1 MEDSITD
8 NKPSNKLYVI
18 LIAAILGISGF
29 SYYMYMQY
37 QETENILNAE
47 KAVMIDKLTK
57 SKDSI
62 SLVINDN
69 TSIKSELLV
78 QQQKIANLIDE
89 LKVSKS
95 SLEELNQYKTEVA
108 KLRKQVAV
116 LQNDKMELVQKYEAL
131 KNKQDSTLV
140 VLESTTKNKDRL
152 EELTVDMNK
161 LVKKSAKVAY
171 AALKTETVIKSKS
184 GGSSSTDNAG
194 KVNFLKLNFVIIG
207 NKQTIPV
214 EKEYFVQ
221 VIDPKNNVIGNK
233 LSKKFGPMILDY
245 SYAAKFNYVDSNLE
259 VSSGMDMSKAEKG
272 NYFVNIFDKEQLVL
286 KSNFV
291 LK

>member
-1 MEDSITD
+1 MEES
-8 NKPSNKLYVI
+8 NKKPSNKLIIALLVI
-18 LIAAILGISGF
+18 IAGISGF
-29 SYYMYMQY
+29 SYYIYNQSA
-37 QETENILNAE
+37 ETESKLKAE
-47 KAVMIDKLTK
+47 KSIMIEKLTK

-62 SLVINDN
+62 ALVINDN

-78 QQQKIANLIDE
+78 QQQKITNLIDE
-89 LKVSKS
+89 LNASKS
-95 SLEELNQYKTEVA
+95 TLEELNQYKQEVA

-161 LVKKSAKVAY
+161 MVKKSSRVTFAS
-171 AALKTETVIKSKS
+171 LKTETVIKSKS
-184 GGSSSTDNAG
+184 GVSTVSDNAS
-194 KVNFLKLNFVIIG
+194 KVNFVKLNFVIIG
-207 NKQTIPV
+207 NIQTIPI

-221 VIDPKNNVIGNK
+221 IIDPKNNVIGNK
-233 LSKKFGPMILDY
+233 LSKKFGPMVLDY
-245 SYAAKFNYVDSNLE
+245 SYSSKFNYVDSNLD
-259 VSSGMDMSKAEKG
+259 VSSGIELSKLEKG
-272 NYFVNIFDKEQLVL
+272 NYFVNVFDKDQLAL
-286 KSNFV
+286 KSSFV

>member
-1 MEDSITD
+1 MEEPTTD
-8 NKPSNKLYVI
+8 KKPSNKLTI
-18 LIAAILGISGF
+18 ALFLIIAGISGF
-29 SYYMYMQY
+29 SYYMYMQSA
-37 QETENILNAE
+37 ETESKLNAE
-47 KAVMIDKLTK
+47 KAVMIEKLTK

-78 QQQKIANLIDE
+78 QQQKISNLIDE

-95 SLEELNQYKTEVA
+95 SLEELNQYKVEVA
-108 KLRKQVAV
+108 RLRKQVVV

-140 VLESTTKNKDRL
+140 VLESTTKSKNQL
-152 EELTVDMNK
+152 EELTVDMNRM
-161 LVKKSAKVAY
+161 VKKSARVTFAS
-171 AALKTETVIKSKS
+171 LKTETISKSKS
-184 GGSSSTDNAG
+184 GGASFTDSSS
-194 KVNFLKLNFVIIG
+194 KVNFIRLNFVAIG

-214 EKEYFVQ
+214 EKEYYVQ
-221 VIDPKNNVIGNK
+221 IIDPKNNVIGNK

-245 SYAAKFNYVDSNLE
+245 SYSAKFSYVDTNLD
-259 VSSGMDMSKAEKG
+259 VSSGIEMSKAEKG
-272 NYFVNIFDKEQLVL
+272 NYFVNVFDKEQLVL
-286 KSNFV
+286 KSSFT

>member
-1 MEDSITD
+1 MEPT
-8 NKPSNKLYVI
+8 NKKPSNKLK
-18 LIAAILGISGF
+18 IALFAIILGISGF
-29 SYYMYMQY
+29 SYYIYNESA
-37 QETENILNAE
+37 ETENKLNAE

-62 SLVINDN
+62 ALVINDN

-78 QQQKIANLIDE
+78 QQQKISNLIDE

-95 SLEELNQYKTEVA
+95 SLEELNQYKVEVA
-108 KLRKQVAV
+108 RLRKQVAV

-140 VLESTTKNKDRL
+140 VLESTTKSKNKL
-152 EELTVDMNK
+152 EELTVDMNRM
-161 LVKKSAKVAY
+161 VKKSSKVNFAS
-171 AALKTETVIKSKS
+171 LKTETISKSKS
-184 GGSSSTDNAG
+184 GGANYTDNSN
-194 KVNFLKLNFVIIG
+194 KVNFLRLSFVVIG

-245 SYAAKFNYVDSNLE
+245 SYSAKFSYVDTNLDIT
-259 VSSGMDMSKAEKG
+259 SGLDVVKAEKG
-272 NYFVNIFDKEQLVL
+272 NYFVNVFDKDQLVL
-286 KSNFV
+286 KSSFT

>member
-1 MEDSITD
+1 MEPT
-8 NKPSNKLYVI
+8 NKKPSNKLT
-18 LIAAILGISGF
+18 IALFAIILGISGF
-29 SYYMYMQY
+29 SYYMYNESA
-37 QETENILNAE
+37 ETENKLNAE

-62 SLVINDN
+62 ALVINDN

-78 QQQKIANLIDE
+78 QQQKISNLIDE

-95 SLEELNQYKTEVA
+95 SLEELNQYKVEVA
-108 KLRKQVAV
+108 RLRKQVAV

-131 KNKQDSTLV
+131 KNKQDSTMV
-140 VLESTTKNKDRL
+140 VLESTTKSKNQL
-152 EELTVDMNK
+152 EELTVDMNRM
-161 LVKKSAKVAY
+161 VKKSARVTFAS
-171 AALKTETVIKSKS
+171 LKTETIFKSKS
-184 GGSSSTDNAG
+184 GGASFTDNAG
-194 KVNFLKLNFVIIG
+194 KVNFLRLNFVIIG

-245 SYAAKFNYVDSNLE
+245 SYSAKFSYVDTNLE
-259 VSSGMDMSKAEKG
+259 ISSGLDMLKAEKG
-272 NYFVNIFDKEQLVL
+272 NYFVNVFDKDQLVL
-286 KSNFV
+286 KSSFT

>member
-194 KVNFLKLNFVIIG
+194 KVNFLRLNFVIIG

>member
-1 MEDSITD
+1 MEPT
-8 NKPSNKLYVI
+8 NKKPSNKLK
-18 LIAAILGISGF
+18 IALFAIILGISGF
-29 SYYMYMQY
+29 SYYIYNESA
-37 QETENILNAE
+37 ETENKLNAE

-62 SLVINDN
+62 ALVINDN

-78 QQQKIANLIDE
+78 QQQKISNLIDE

-95 SLEELNQYKTEVA
+95 SLEELNQYKVEVA
-108 KLRKQVAV
+108 RLRKQVAV

-140 VLESTTKNKDRL
+140 VLESTTKSKNKL
-152 EELTVDMNK
+152 EELTVDMNRM
-161 LVKKSAKVAY
+161 VKKSAKVNFAS
-171 AALKTETVIKSKS
+171 LKTETISKSKS
-184 GGSSSTDNAG
+184 GGANYTDNSN
-194 KVNFLKLNFVIIG
+194 KVNFLRLSFVVIG

-245 SYAAKFNYVDSNLE
+245 SYSAKFSYVDTNLDIT
-259 VSSGMDMSKAEKG
+259 SGLDVVKAEKG
-272 NYFVNIFDKEQLVL
+272 NYFVNVFDKDQLVL
-286 KSNFV
+286 KSSFT

>member
-1 MEDSITD
+1 MEPTD
-8 NKPSNKLYVI
+8 KKPSNKLKIALLAII
-18 LIAAILGISGF
+18 LSISGF
-29 SYYMYMQY
+29 SYYMYNESA
-37 QETENILNAE
+37 ETENKLNAE

-62 SLVINDN
+62 ALVINDN

-78 QQQKIANLIDE
+78 QQQKISNLIDE

-95 SLEELNQYKTEVA
+95 SLEELNQYKVEVA

-131 KNKQDSTLV
+131 KNKQDSTMV
-140 VLESTTKNKDRL
+140 VLESTTKSKNKL
-152 EELTVDMNK
+152 EELTVDMNRM
-161 LVKKSAKVAY
+161 VKKSAKVNFAS
-171 AALKTETVIKSKS
+171 LKTETISKSKS
-184 GGSSSTDNAG
+184 GGASYTDNSN
-194 KVNFLKLNFVIIG
+194 KVNFLRLSFVVIG

-245 SYAAKFNYVDSNLE
+245 SYSAKFSYVDTNLDIT
-259 VSSGMDMSKAEKG
+259 SGLDMAKAEKG
-272 NYFVNIFDKEQLVL
+272 NYFVNVFDKEQLVL
-286 KSNFV
+286 KSSFT